1 MTVIEHSKILPR
13 IAKHY
18 VRNIQPVLHFHGSR
32 PMYQKDHSWKG
43 NENVGL
49 STLHLVVFLK
59 NISYPD
65 LNVAVSLAL
74 ILGIIVEYY
83 PYHII

>member
-1 MTVIEHSKILPR
+1 MTVIEHSQILPR
-13 IAKHY
+13 IVKYYA
-18 VRNIQPVLHFHGSR
+18 RNIQPVLYFHGSR
-32 PMYQKDHSWKG
+32 PMYQRDHSWKG

-74 ILGIIVEYY
+74 ILGIIAVFKA
-83 PYHII
+83 